1 VRQYCNKTTNS
12 VLRAVAKIADS
23 NSVSEHG
30 QHGAGGREMRN
41 IAIAVFALVVPLT
54 CAAIPAEAAV
64 QYVKVCSL
72 YGAGFFYIPGTDTC
86 LNPNNG
92 EVRTQTAYGTL
103 RGVSTLAGRVGALE
117 GNVSDLSNQIAT
129 LQGMQLQKGM
139 QQQLQQIQARF
150 DADFRTAN
158 DGSAIGMALQ
168 DPYLTGSE
176 HFGFKVNWGTYS
188 GSNALGVT
196 FAGVLA
202 EQAGTRLT
210 LSGGTAFTSGN
221 IGGHAGLQVSW

>member
-1 VRQYCNKTTNS
+1 VRQYCNRKTNS
-12 VLRAVAKIADS
+12 VLRAAAKIADS

-30 QHGAGGREMRN
+30 QHGAGGWEMRN
-41 IAIAVFALVVPLT
+41 IAKAVFALVVPLT
-54 CAAIPAEAAV
+54 YAASPAESAV

-103 RGVSTLAGRVGALE
+103 RGVSSLAGRVGALE

-129 LQGMQLQKGM
+129 LQGMQLQKGL
-139 QQQLQQIQARF
+139 QQQQIQARF

-158 DGSAIGMALQ
+158 DGSAIAMALQ

-196 FAGVLA
+196 LAGVVA
-202 EQAGTRLT
+202 EQAGTRVT
-210 LSGGTAFTSGN
+210 LSGGAGFTSGN
-221 IGGHAGLQVSW
+221 VGGHAGVQFSW